1 MRRLVIAAVLL
12 GTSSAGAQAPSKDKV
27 AADAAYAAGQERYA
41 AGDYLVAAD
50 RFEAAYALDPDPAY
64 LFNIAQ
70 AYRFG
75 NACAKASVSYRKFI
89 NAVSNAPNAAK
100 VQQFI
105 EQSDEC
111 AKKQADAQRPP
122 PPPDKPVVLTQPPPP
137 PPPSGVATEHPGRT
151 MRIAGLGTLGVG
163 AVVLG
168 IGTYFALRS
177 FSLASDREAHCR
189 DATPINPCDWTV
201 ADEQHEQDGIAAQ
214 RNSRI
219 LLPVGGA
226 LAIGGVVLYFLG
238 RNAGA
243 EHPTVSVIP
252 TTSGAMAIGAF
263 TF

>member
-1 MRRLVIAAVLL
+1 VIDKYVIAAVLL
-12 GTSSAGAQAPSKDKV
+12 GASVAGAQAPSKDKV
-27 AADAAYAAGQERYA
+27 AADAAYAVGQERYA

-75 NACAKASVSYRKFI
+75 NACAKAAASYRKFI
-89 NAVSNAPNAAK
+89 NAVANAPNAAK

-111 AKKQADAQRPP
+111 AKKQAEAQRPP
-122 PPPDKPVVLTQPPPP
+122 PPLDKPVVVTQPPPP
-137 PPPSGVATEHPGRT
+137 PPAAATEHPGRN
-151 MRIAGLGTLGVG
+151 MRIAGLSTLGVG

-168 IGTYFALRS
+168 IGSYYAFRS

-189 DATPINPCDWTV
+189 NAT
-201 ADEQHEQDGIAAQ
+201 
-214 RNSRI
+214 
-219 LLPVGGA
+219 PVGGL
-226 LAIGGVVLYFLG
+226 LAIGGVVLYYLG
-238 RNAGA
+238 RTAGA
-243 EHPTVSVIP
+243 EHSTISVIP
-252 TTSGAMAIGAF
+252 TASGAMAVGAF